1 MAGRRR
7 SQLLAEELA
16 SNPSVVLGDR
26 HRSRHVFERLCR
38 LTDELT
44 TNGDRGSLRA
54 AQRAV
59 RIAGRLAGPRR
70 CELCRRPFPGPPP
83 KTEESARAFAR
94 LAAALRLDGRCGHAD
109 KALAFA
115 LATDPTDEIRG
126 DLHRRRALLRVYQE
140 RWRQA
145 LADARTGLRLA
156 TPGRRRALALLALG
170 TVFYYTDRFEQAIKR
185 LEEAVETLDPACEHQ
200 FTGALV
206 CYATALT
213 KGSDEN
219 ARAGLRVCA
228 DCRARLKPRH
238 RMQRAKLWWVEGLLH
253 HRLGESRKAWQA
265 LNRARL
271 ALIALRAA
279 PEVAAITADMA
290 RIAPLPHAVANMCHE
305 AGKAI
310 PEYHPL
316 APQLRGLRHAA
327 RQKIPAA
334 AGVLREAASRLA
346 NCPPAC

>member
-1 MAGRRR
+1 MGGRRR
-7 SQLLAEELA
+7 SQQLAEELA
-16 SNPSVVLGDR
+16 TNPSVVLGDR
-26 HRSRHVFERLCR
+26 HRSRHVLERLCR
-38 LTDELT
+38 ITDELT
-44 TNGDRGSLRA
+44 TNSDRGSLRA

-59 RIAGRLAGPRR
+59 RIAGRRAGPGR
-70 CELCRRPFPGPPP
+70 CALCRRPFPGPPS
-83 KTEESARAFAR
+83 KTEELARAFAR
-94 LAAALRLDGRCGHAD
+94 LAAALRLRGRYDHAD
-109 KALAFA
+109 KALAYA
-115 LATDPTDEIRG
+115 LGMDLTEEVRG
-126 DLHRRRALLRVYQE
+126 DLHRRRALLRLYQE
-140 RWRQA
+140 RCDEA
-145 LADARTGLRLA
+145 LADARSGLRLA

-170 TVFYYTDRFEQAIKR
+170 TVFYYSSRFEEAIKP
-185 LEEAVETLDPACEHQ
+185 LGAAVKTLDPTFEHQ

-206 CYATALT
+206 CYASALA
-213 KGSDEN
+213 KGTDEHV
-219 ARAGLRVCA
+219 RAGLRVCA
-228 DCRARLKPRH
+228 DGRARLKPQH

-290 RIAPLPHAVANMCHE
+290 GIAPLPHAVGNMCHE

-316 APQLRGLRHAA
+316 APQLRTLSHAA
-327 RQKIPAA
+327 RSKIQAA
-334 AGVLREAASRLA
+334 AGVLREAAARLA